1 MNQENCE
8 ITDLSSSRF
17 RRLHLLLGR
26 DSIISGGTTD
36 NACFECVAWNQN
48 TNANECF
55 ALRDLIVLTG
65 IYHADGNKNKSI
77 SVALQIKSIYV
88 EGQKVSGLS
97 KSKQY
102 RQYHRSTHPRIKTAK
117 ATKPDKSRHFVYV
130 GDRNTEI
137 KREESQ

>member
-1 MNQENCE
+1 MNQENCGN
-8 ITDLSSSRF
+8 TDQGSSRF
-17 RRLHLLLGR
+17 RRIHLLLSR
-26 DSIISGGTTD
+26 DQMIFGSIAENS
-36 NACFECVAWNQN
+36 CFDCIAWNQN

-65 IYHADGNKNKSI
+65 IYHADGSKNKSI

-88 EGQKVSGLS
+88 KGQKVSGLS
-97 KSKQY
+97 KSIQY
-102 RQYHRSTHPRIKTAK
+102 KQYHRSTHPRIKTAK

-137 KREESQ
+137 QREESQ

>member
-8 ITDLSSSRF
+8 ITDISSSRF

-26 DSIISGGTTD
+26 DTIISSGITD

-48 TNANECF
+48 ANADECF
-55 ALRDLIVLTG
+55 VPRDLIVLTG
-65 IYHADGNKNKSI
+65 TYHADGHENKSI

-97 KSKQY
+97 KSMKH
-102 RQYHRSTHPRIKTAK
+102 RHYHRSTQPCIK
-117 ATKPDKSRHFVYV
+117 ATKETKLAKSRHFVYV
-130 GDRNTEI
+130 GDRNTEV